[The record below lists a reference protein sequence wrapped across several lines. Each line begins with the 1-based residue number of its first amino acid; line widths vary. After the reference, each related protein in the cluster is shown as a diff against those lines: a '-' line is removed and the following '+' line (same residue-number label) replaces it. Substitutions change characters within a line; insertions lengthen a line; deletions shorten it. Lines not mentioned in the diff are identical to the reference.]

1 MAPGKTRRSNGGILT
16 LPCIKANILARD
28 GAHAIRRNYKQDGAA
43 LYLLIQQHVMPTDA
57 AATGPP
63 TDMQSDT
70 QSDTQP
76 ADTSLGGGA
85 APMDV
90 SVRTRQSMLNLRFSV
105 IACMLTRV
113 LHCSLRTPR
122 RDRQQARAARAATA
136 SRIQHQLTRRADDN
150 ALVFAPPDQPH
161 PSLLPRGPSSPSR
174 LARRVRQVRARS
186 TPATS
191 RQGAVVRAIRAH
203 GTPLETPSGLA
214 RAPDLPEPT
223 AAAGRA
229 RRARTNACSRS
240 PSQPNRGPKAANG
253 APRRSQT
260 AARLFGVKPVPRSAR
275 LGVPGRRSRRRN
287 GPPEHL

>member
-43 LYLLIQQHVMPTDA
+43 LYLLIQHNVMPTDA

-70 QSDTQP
+70 QPDTQP

-105 IACMLTRV
+105 IACMLTIDV

-136 SRIQHQLTRRADDN
+136 SQIRPQLTKGANDN
-150 ALVFAPPDQPH
+150 ALFFC
-161 PSLLPRGPSSPSR
+161 
-174 LARRVRQVRARS
+174 
-186 TPATS
+186 TT
-191 RQGAVVRAIRAH
+191 
-203 GTPLETPSGLA
+203 
-214 RAPDLPEPT
+214 
-223 AAAGRA
+223 
-229 RRARTNACSRS
+229 
-240 PSQPNRGPKAANG
+240 
-253 APRRSQT
+253 
-260 AARLFGVKPVPRSAR
+260 
-275 LGVPGRRSRRRN
+275 
-287 GPPEHL
+287 